1 MINTPKSGGITET
14 VRQISYPIAQNLGL
28 ELWDIKF
35 VKEGPNWY
43 LRVFID
49 KPEGITLEDCEAM
62 SRALDAPLD
71 EFDPIPVSYCLEVC
85 SPGIDREL
93 SNDSHLEKFIGS
105 DITIKLI
112 RPDSNNEKILNFLL
126 QEKGFFR
133 FMAKVTYRLLLT
145 KSAGDFGGES
155 SGNGGR

>member
-1 MINTPKSGGITET
+1 MINTPKSGSITEI

-49 KPEGITLEDCEAM
+49 KPEGINLEDCEAM

-85 SPGIDREL
+85 SPGIEREL
-93 SNDSHLEKFIGS
+93 SHDSHLEKFIES
-105 DITIKLI
+105 DINIKLI
-112 RPDSNNEKILNFLL
+112 RPNSNNEKILTGKLKKFDRDNIYIENSEEVAVNRKNISHINL
-126 QEKGFFR
+126 K
-133 FMAKVTYRLLLT
+133 Y
-145 KSAGDFGGES
+145 
-155 SGNGGR
+155 

>member
-85 SPGIDREL
+85 SPGIEREL
-93 SNDSHLEKFIGS
+93 SNDSHLEKFIES
-105 DITIKLI
+105 DINIKLI
-112 RPDSNNEKILNFLL
+112 RPDSNNEKILTGKLKKFDRDNIYI
-126 QEKGFFR
+126 EKSEEVAVNR
-133 FMAKVTYRLLLT
+133 KNISHINLKY
-145 KSAGDFGGES
+145 
-155 SGNGGR
+155 

>member
-1 MINTPKSGGITET
+1 MIKPIKVTGISEK
-14 VRQISYPIAQNLGL
+14 IYSIAKPIAESIGL
-28 ELWDIKF
+28 DIWDIKF

-112 RPDSNNEKILNFLL
+112 RPDSNNEKILTGKLKNFD
-126 QEKGFFR
+126 KDNI
-133 FMAKVTYRLLLT
+133 YI
-145 KSAGDFGGES
+145 ES
-155 SGNGGR
+155 PEEVSVSRKNISHVNLKY

>member
-1 MINTPKSGGITET
+1 MINTTKSGGITET

-35 VKEGPNWY
+35 VKEGPNRY
-43 LRVFID
+43 LRIFID
-49 KPEGITLEDCEAM
+49 KPGGITLDDCEAM

-93 SNDSHLEKFIGS
+93 SNDDHLEKFIGS
-105 DITIKLI
+105 EISIKLI
-112 RPDSNNEKILNFLL
+112 RPNSNGEKILTGKLKKFD
-126 QEKGFFR
+126 KGAIYMENTEEIAVER
-133 FMAKVTYRLLLT
+133 KNISHVNLKY
-145 KSAGDFGGES
+145 
-155 SGNGGR
+155 

>member
-1 MINTPKSGGITET
+1 MINTPKSGGITEI
-14 VRQISYPIAQNLGL
+14 VRQISYPIAQILGL

-62 SRALDAPLD
+62 SRALDEPLD

-112 RPDSNNEKILNFLL
+112 RPNSNNEKFLTGKLKNFD
-126 QEKGFFR
+126 KDNI
-133 FMAKVTYRLLLT
+133 YI
-145 KSAGDFGGES
+145 ES
-155 SGNGGR
+155 PEEVSVSRKNISHVNLKY

>member
-85 SPGIDREL
+85 SPGIEREL

-105 DITIKLI
+105 DVNIKLI
-112 RPDSNNEKILNFLL
+112 RPDSNNEKILTGKLKNFDKDNIYIENPEEISVSRKNISHVNL
-126 QEKGFFR
+126 K
-133 FMAKVTYRLLLT
+133 Y
-145 KSAGDFGGES
+145 
-155 SGNGGR
+155 

>member
-1 MINTPKSGGITET
+1 MIKPVKVTGISEK
-14 VRQISYPIAQNLGL
+14 IYSIAKPIAESIGL
-28 ELWDIKF
+28 DIWDIKF

-112 RPDSNNEKILNFLL
+112 RPDSNNEKILTGKLKNFD
-126 QEKGFFR
+126 KDNI
-133 FMAKVTYRLLLT
+133 YI
-145 KSAGDFGGES
+145 ES
-155 SGNGGR
+155 PEEVSVSRKNISHVNLKY

>member
-112 RPDSNNEKILNFLL
+112 RPNSNNEKILTGKLKNFDKDNIYIENPEEVSVSRKNISHVNL
-126 QEKGFFR
+126 K
-133 FMAKVTYRLLLT
+133 Y
-145 KSAGDFGGES
+145 
-155 SGNGGR
+155 